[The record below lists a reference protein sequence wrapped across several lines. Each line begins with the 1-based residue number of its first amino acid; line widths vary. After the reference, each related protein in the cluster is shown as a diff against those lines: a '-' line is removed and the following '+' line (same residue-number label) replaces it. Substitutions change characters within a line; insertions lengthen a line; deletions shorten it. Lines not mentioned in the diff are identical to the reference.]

1 MKFSVDLKKIPHEM
15 MLVIPYFTNYINDL
29 YIVQFYM
36 KINEKKQK
44 AIRNLDIAI
53 PKRLKIYLDI
63 SPVKTMHW

>member
-63 SPVKTMHW
+63 SSVKTMHW